1 MCNIKSRVT
10 VSVILVCL
18 LVLELTACTTKNS
31 KAYGKKQVLEYV
43 DEICK
48 EPYELIEKE
57 LIEESPD
64 NMEYRFRTK
73 NRELYFKA
81 NSYLA
86 PVVIDACETIF
97 YRRHISCDYVNAVH
111 DLYNDELNQVL
122 AGDEHYLEEYGWIYV
137 CSFSDLASVVK
148 TVLAADEIYQKEL
161 AYNSPSF
168 LEENALR
175 SIHLVYQRSEE
186 EAKMHE
192 TWTNMGDIAITGQND
207 PEELYNRLAGWYAQ
221 RYVDGEI
228 EDGSDI
234 PQRYLED
241 RHRTSLTSIE
251 LNGEEMLYDSKE
263 NPYGPYL
270 LSTDGYRRCWYSE
283 KMNSYML
290 AADIGLTS
298 YNMSFPLIIREYV
311 LALGGKYSNDSEG
324 ENCRSSWEIGD
335 DKWVMTAK
343 FCDNEILNLEIE
355 KNGKPLEIHYV
366 TSDEEWGVSATFCVG
381 MTAEDFCRLFDL
393 SYEIDEEKGIISFES
408 EKMQEG
414 IRL

>member
-234 PQRYLED
+234 PQR
-241 RHRTSLTSIE
+241 R
-251 LNGEEMLYDSKE
+251 LN
-263 NPYGPYL
+263 
-270 LSTDGYRRCWYSE
+270 
-283 KMNSYML
+283 
-290 AADIGLTS
+290 
-298 YNMSFPLIIREYV
+298 
-311 LALGGKYSNDSEG
+311 
-324 ENCRSSWEIGD
+324 
-335 DKWVMTAK
+335 
-343 FCDNEILNLEIE
+343 
-355 KNGKPLEIHYV
+355 
-366 TSDEEWGVSATFCVG
+366 
-381 MTAEDFCRLFDL
+381 
-393 SYEIDEEKGIISFES
+393 
-408 EKMQEG
+408 
-414 IRL
+414 